1 MLADTPMLQAHLDV
15 LQSFE
20 NIYIG
25 MLIMGGFYG
34 LTWCNL
40 SCIPLVGPYIF
51 GTQGGFQRGFD
62 ATMIFMLTRIVMYTV
77 MGGLSGWFG
86 GVVLEYVDSS
96 WMIALSGSLV
106 LLIGATII
114 YRPKKAACKGRDQ
127 AQVQPPTRHTRIHM
141 ITLGCS
147 TSMVPCLP
155 LSAVLFYAAATGS
168 FATGCLLALMFGI
181 GTSASPL
188 YYIGGATG
196 WLAKNIRAEIPRY
209 SGMLRI
215 VSGIILVIFGVQLL
229 LMSGSGP
236 S

>member
-1 MLADTPMLQAHLDV
+1 MLQAHLDV

-40 SCIPLVGPYIF
+40 SCIPLIGPYIF
-51 GTQGGFQRGFD
+51 GTQGGFKRGFD
-62 ATMIFMLTRIVMYTV
+62 ATMIFMLTRIVMYTM

-86 GVVLEYVDSS
+86 SIVLEYIDSS
-96 WMIALSGSLV
+96 WLIGLAGALV

-127 AQVQPPTRHTRIHM
+127 GQGQVQAPIRHTRIHM

-155 LSAVLFYAAATGS
+155 LSAVLFYAASTGS
-168 FATGCLLALMFGI
+168 FAAGSLLALMFGI

-196 WLAKNIRAEIPRY
+196 WLANNIRAEIPRY
-209 SGMLRI
+209 SGLLRTL
-215 VSGIILVIFGVQLL
+215 SGIILVLFGIQLL
-229 LMSGSGP
+229 VMSGTTQV
-236 S
+236 

>member
-1 MLADTPMLQAHLDV
+1 MLQAHLDV
-15 LQSFE
+15 LRGFE

-25 MLIMGGFYG
+25 MLVMGGFYG

-40 SCIPLVGPYIF
+40 SCIPLIGPYIF

-62 ATMIFMLTRIVMYTV
+62 ATMIFMLSRIVMYTI

-86 GVVLEYVDSS
+86 SVVLEYVDSS
-96 WMIALSGSLV
+96 WLVGLAGALV
-106 LLIGATII
+106 LLIGATVI
-114 YRPKKAACKGRDQ
+114 YRPKTAACKGKD
-127 AQVQPPTRHTRIHM
+127 QVQAPTRHTRIHM
-141 ITLGCS
+141 ITLGLS

-196 WLAKNIRAEIPRY
+196 WLANNIRAEIPRY
-209 SGMLRI
+209 RGLLR
-215 VSGIILVIFGVQLL
+215 VLSGIILVVFGIQLL
-229 LMSGSGP
+229 LMSGASQ